1 MRINPRS
8 LKWTYVLYAILTV
21 FVIGTLTWA
30 TAVSLQLERN
40 DRQRALATDYE
51 NKVRSAMS
59 QMEKWANPI
68 LFNEFQRDYTH
79 YAPFYFPGTDQVRLS
94 TGEMLA
100 PGSIVQPSPL
110 LVNPPQQPWI
120 LLHFQASPHSGYR
133 SPQVI
138 PDTARYWPGFDEAYD
153 TWNRES
159 YSNVLSSLEYSYS
172 TDELTH
178 LYDQAHNES
187 IKQHLIDERLAIN
200 SEAASNSQAEQ
211 SDGKEVLQ
219 SHYNRERINTAI
231 NQRDQIPP
239 TACEPKTLATENLLT
254 FSQSHLPTSVNDSSA
269 EEDLVPVE
277 LHRMLPIWIKLG
289 NRPTT
294 DLAFIRLISV
304 GGETALQGFIVDWP
318 TFSKELLSRI
328 HYIFPKATIAA
339 NKTSAIGTTES
350 SFSLLPAQLMTNES
364 VKKASLGVWN
374 TTYTFLV
381 IGWCASVILLTTL
394 GLGIH
399 YVIVYSER
407 RSQFAY
413 AVTHE
418 LRTPLTTFRL
428 YTDMLAQGLVPD
440 KDKQDYLNTLNDESK
455 RLSDLVAGVLEYSRV
470 ENNSVPANKHNFTIG
485 ELINEV
491 QTIFETRCG
500 ATGATLELEYNGL
513 AENTITTDR
522 QLTTQII
529 GNLIDNACKY
539 GRNENGTKI
548 AVRIEKKEGVYR
560 FEVSDNGPGI
570 PTRLRSSVFKP
581 YERGG
586 KENTPAT
593 GGIGLGLSLSRS
605 WAKLLGGQLV
615 LLHDAHGKR
624 GATFRLTLPAHE

>member
-1 MRINPRS
+1 MKINPRS
-8 LKWTYVLYAILTV
+8 LKWTYVLYAVLTV

-30 TAVSLQLERN
+30 TVASLQLERN
-40 DRQRALATDYE
+40 DRQRALAIEYE
-51 NKVRSAMS
+51 NKVRSSMS

-79 YAPFYFPGTDQVRLS
+79 YAPFYFPSTDQVRLA

-100 PGSIVQPSPL
+100 PGTLVQPSPL

-159 YSNVLSSLEYSYS
+159 YSSVLSSLEYSYS

-178 LYDQAHNES
+178 LYDLAHEES
-187 IKQHLIDERLAIN
+187 IKQHLIDERLAMN
-200 SEAASNSQAEQ
+200 SETYSDPDTEQ
-211 SDGKEVLQ
+211 GKHKELIQ

-254 FSQSHLPTSVNDSSA
+254 FSQSHLPTSVNDNLA

-277 LHRMLPIWIKLG
+277 LHRMLPVWIKLG
-289 NRPTT
+289 SRSTK
-294 DLAFIRLISV
+294 DLAFIRLITV

-318 TFSKELLSRI
+318 AFSKELLSRI
-328 HYIFPKATIAA
+328 RYIFPKATITV
-339 NKTSAIGTTES
+339 NKTPAIGTTES
-350 SFSLLPAQLMTNES
+350 SFSLIPARLVPNEPP
-364 VKKASLGVWN
+364 KRATLGVWN

-381 IGWCASVILLTTL
+381 IGWCASAILLTTL

-428 YTDMLAQGLVPD
+428 YTDMLAQGLVAE

-470 ENNSVPANKHNFTIG
+470 ENNSVPANKHLFSIG
-485 ELINEV
+485 ELMNEV

-500 ATGATLELEYNGL
+500 ATGASLELDHNGL
-513 AENTITTDR
+513 AEHTIKTDR
-522 QLTTQII
+522 QLVTQII

-539 GRNENGTKI
+539 GQNKSGTRI
-548 AVRIEKKEGVYR
+548 AVRIDKKEGAYR
-560 FEVSDNGPGI
+560 FEVSDNGQGI
-570 PTRLRSSVFKP
+570 PPRLRSTVFKP
-581 YERGG
+581 YERGD
-586 KENTPAT
+586 KANTPAT

-615 LLHDAHGKR
+615 LLHNAQR
-624 GATFRLTLPAHE
+624 QSGATFRLTLPAD